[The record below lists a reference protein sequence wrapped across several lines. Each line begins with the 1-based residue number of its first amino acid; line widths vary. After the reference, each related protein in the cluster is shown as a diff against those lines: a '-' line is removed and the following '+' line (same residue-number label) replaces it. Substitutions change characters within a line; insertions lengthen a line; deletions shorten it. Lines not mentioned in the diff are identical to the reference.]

1 MVKTINEYIEDYK
14 TDLKLSEKKEKTINQ
29 YVGYIE
35 EFLNYTEEE
44 IKLKEDITKEDL
56 ISFKE
61 YTQNKYKVN
70 TVNIKITI
78 LNSFIDFIGLDN
90 SYKLKHL
97 KKQQKATLENVLTQK
112 DYERLLRIA
121 EARNKTVM
129 YYLMETLAEMGI
141 RISEL
146 QYVTVEAVKKGVA
159 VFDSKGTVE
168 RKAFINKKLKKE
180 LLKYCND
187 NNITTGIIFKSR
199 NGNPLDEAYIY
210 KEIQWI
216 AGQARI
222 NKKKAHPHS
231 FRHLFAKNYLK
242 VPGHNIADLKN
253 ILGHKSISTTEIYLQ
268 KSERELQETLND

>member
-1 MVKTINEYIEDYK
+1 MEKTISEYIEDYK
-14 TDLKLSEKKEKTINQ
+14 TDLKLSEKQERTINQ

-35 EFLNYTEEE
+35 EFINYTKTK
-44 IKLKEDITKEDL
+44 IKVKEDIKKEDL

-61 YTQNKYKVN
+61 YMQNKYKVN

-78 LNSFIDFIGLDN
+78 LNAFIDFIGLDH

-121 EARNKTVM
+121 EARNKTTM
-129 YYLMETLAEMGI
+129 YYLMETLAEIGI

-216 AGQARI
+216 ARTGK
-222 NKKKAHPHS
+222 NKQEE
-231 FRHLFAKNYLK
+231 
-242 VPGHNIADLKN
+242 
-253 ILGHKSISTTEIYLQ
+253 STPTQ
-268 KSERELQETLND
+268 F

>member
-1 MVKTINEYIEDYK
+1 MSKTINECIEDYK
-14 TDLKLSEKKEKTINQ
+14 TDLKLSEKQERTIDQ
-29 YVGYIE
+29 YVGYIK
-35 EFLNYTEEE
+35 EFLEYAEAE
-44 IKLKEDITKEDL
+44 IKTIDDITKEDL

-61 YTQNKYKVN
+61 YMQNKYKVN

-78 LNSFIDFIGLDN
+78 LNSFIDFIGLDR

-97 KKQQKATLENVLTQK
+97 KKQQKATLENVLTQT

-121 EARNKTVM
+121 QARNKTTI

-168 RKAFINKKLKKE
+168 RKAFINKRLKKE
-180 LLKYCND
+180 LLRYCND

-210 KEIQWI
+210 KEIQWV
-216 AGQARI
+216 ART
-222 NKKKAHPHS
+222 S
-231 FRHLFAKNYLK
+231 
-242 VPGHNIADLKN
+242 
-253 ILGHKSISTTEIYLQ
+253 
-268 KSERELQETLND
+268 

>member
-1 MVKTINEYIEDYK
+1 
-14 TDLKLSEKKEKTINQ
+14 
-29 YVGYIE
+29 
-35 EFLNYTEEE
+35 
-44 IKLKEDITKEDL
+44 
-56 ISFKE
+56 
-61 YTQNKYKVN
+61 
-70 TVNIKITI
+70 
-78 LNSFIDFIGLDN
+78 
-90 SYKLKHL
+90 
-97 KKQQKATLENVLTQK
+97 
-112 DYERLLRIA
+112 
-121 EARNKTVM
+121 M

-216 AGQARI
+216 ARTGK
-222 NKKKAHPHS
+222 NKQEE
-231 FRHLFAKNYLK
+231 
-242 VPGHNIADLKN
+242 
-253 ILGHKSISTTEIYLQ
+253 STPTQ
-268 KSERELQETLND
+268 F